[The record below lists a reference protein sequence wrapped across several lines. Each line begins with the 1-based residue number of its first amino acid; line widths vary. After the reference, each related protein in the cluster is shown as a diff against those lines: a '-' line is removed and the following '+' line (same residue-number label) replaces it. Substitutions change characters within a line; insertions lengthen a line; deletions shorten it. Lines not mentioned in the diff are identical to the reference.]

1 MKELLP
7 GSDSLS
13 NRISF
18 YHILLLMVSLPFDRF
33 YSHIILVSFAV
44 HTLIQLKKDGI
55 KPILSSRTLAVQAVF
70 FISAIATIYTAYR
83 QEAFNE
89 WGRNIVIL
97 ILPLLF
103 CLNTIDLQKYRPIL
117 LLVFAFTSTATIFY
131 LYASAFVTIRHY
143 GLPFRSIFTY
153 AFTNHNFSEPIDMH
167 ATYLSMQL
175 VIALVSLLYLLMTDK
190 ITPAFKIICGLC
202 SLILLAGMLQLGSK
216 SILAIL
222 FIMINLVLPYYLL
235 SGRKRVWVMLS
246 TISISVVLVVFIFRS
261 HNFKER
267 YITELQTDLS
277 TFHPGHNPDPRLARW
292 QVAVQL
298 IKAKPLL
305 GYGSGSE
312 PVLLRE
318 SYYDHKL
325 YSSYI
330 NKLNAHNQY
339 LSFLLKT
346 GVWGLAIYLLVLQ
359 YGFRIATQKKD
370 VVFISFMVMI
380 VIVSLSENVLDVDK
394 GVFFYGFF
402 FSFFLFSYPQRKVVT
417 NNRLNDIYLCVS
429 GQPIAS

>member
-18 YHILLLMVSLPFDRF
+18 YHILLLMISLPFDRF
-33 YSHIILVSFAV
+33 YSHIILVSFCV
-44 HTLIQLKKDGI
+44 HTIIQFKTDAA
-55 KPILSSRTLAVQAVF
+55 KPIFTARILAVQAVF
-70 FISAIATIYTAYR
+70 FISAIATIYTPY
-83 QEAFNE
+83 QQQAFDE
-89 WGRNIVIL
+89 WGRNVVIL
-97 ILPLLF
+97 ILPLLL
-103 CLNTIDLQKYRPIL
+103 CINSIELKKYRPIL
-117 LLVFAFTSTATIFY
+117 LLIFAFTSTVTILY
-131 LYASAFVTIRHY
+131 LYANAFITIKHY

-175 VIALVSLLYLLMTDK
+175 VIALVYLLYLLMTDK
-190 ITPAFKIICGLC
+190 INPAFKIICGLC
-202 SLILLAGMLQLGSK
+202 GLILLAGIVQLGSK

-235 SGRKRVWVMLS
+235 TGHKRFRFMLV
-246 TISISVVLVVFIFRS
+246 TISISAVLIGFIFNS
-261 HNFKER
+261 HTFRER

-277 TFHPGHNPDPRLARW
+277 AFHPGQNPDPRLARW
-292 QVAVQL
+292 QIAVQL
-298 IKAKPLL
+298 IKGKPIL
-305 GYGSGSE
+305 GHGSGSE
-312 PVLLRE
+312 LTLLGE
-318 SYYDHKL
+318 SYFNHKL

-359 YGFRIATQKKD
+359 YGFKIAIRKKD
-370 VVFISFMVMI
+370 VVFISFMLMVA
-380 VIVSLSENVLDVDK
+380 IVSISENVLDVDK

-402 FSFFLFSYPQRKVVT
+402 FSFFLFSFSQRKVV
-417 NNRLNDIYLCVS
+417 NSSELRDNYLCAT
-429 GQPIAS
+429 GQPIAG

>member
-33 YSHIILVSFAV
+33 YSHIILVSFCV
-44 HTLIQLKKDGI
+44 HTIIQFKKANVKTI
-55 KPILSSRTLAVQAVF
+55 FTARVLAVQAVF
-70 FISAIATIYTAYR
+70 FISAIATIYTVYR
-83 QEAFNE
+83 QQAFDE

-103 CLNTIDLQKYRPIL
+103 CLNSIDLKKYQTIL
-117 LLVFAFTSTATIFY
+117 LLIFAFTSTATILY
-131 LYASAFVTIRHY
+131 LYVNAFITIKHY
-143 GLPFRSIFTY
+143 GLPLKSIFTY

-167 ATYLSMQL
+167 ATYLSMQM
-175 VIALVSLLYLLMTDK
+175 VIALVYLLYLLMTDK
-190 ITPAFKIICGLC
+190 ITPAFKILCGFC
-202 SLILLAGMLQLGSK
+202 SLVLLAGMVQLGSK

-235 SGRKRVWVMLS
+235 TGYKRIRFMLV
-246 TISISVVLVVFIFRS
+246 TISISAVLIGFIFNS
-261 HNFKER
+261 HTFRDR

-277 TFHPGHNPDPRLARW
+277 TFHPGQNPDPRLARW
-292 QVAVQL
+292 HLAAQL

-305 GYGSGSE
+305 GHGSGSE
-312 PVLLRE
+312 LTLLGE
-318 SYYDHKL
+318 SYFNHKL

-359 YGFRIATQKKD
+359 HGFKVAFREKD
-370 VVFISFMVMI
+370 VVLIGFMLMI
-380 VIVSLSENVLDVDK
+380 AIVSLSENVLDVDK

-402 FSFFLFSYPQRKVVT
+402 FSFFLFSYPQRKMVNT
-417 NNRLNDIYLCVS
+417 SELRENYLCAT
-429 GQPIAS
+429 GQPIA

>member
-7 GSDSLS
+7 GNDSLS

-18 YHILLLMVSLPFDRF
+18 YHILLMMISLPFDRF
-33 YSHIILVSFAV
+33 YSHIILVSFCV
-44 HTLIQLKKDGI
+44 HTIIQLKKGNVKSI
-55 KPILSSRTLAVQAVF
+55 FTANVLAVQAVF

-83 QEAFNE
+83 HQAFDE
-89 WGRNIVIL
+89 WGRNVVML
-97 ILPLLF
+97 LLPLLF
-103 CLNTIDLQKYRPIL
+103 CLNTIDLKKYQPIL
-117 LLVFAFTSTATIFY
+117 LLVFAFTSTATVLY
-131 LYASAFVTIRHY
+131 LYANALITIKHY

-175 VIALVSLLYLLMTDK
+175 VIALVYLLYLLMTDK
-190 ITPAFKIICGLC
+190 ITPVFKIICGLC
-202 SLILLAGMLQLGSK
+202 SLVLLAGMVQLGSK

-235 SGRKRVWVMLS
+235 AGRKRVWFMLT
-246 TISISVVLVVFIFRS
+246 TISISAILIGFIFNS
-261 HNFKER
+261 HTFRER

-277 TFHPGHNPDPRLARW
+277 TFHPGQNPDPRLARW
-292 QVAVQL
+292 QLAAQL
-298 IKAKPLL
+298 IKAKPVL

-312 PVLLRE
+312 PILLSE
-318 SYYDHKL
+318 SYFNHKL

-330 NKLNAHNQY
+330 NRLNAHNQY

-359 YGFRIATQKKD
+359 YGFKIAIREKD
-370 VVFISFMVMI
+370 VIFISFMLMI
-380 VIVSLSENVLDVDK
+380 AIVSLSENVLDVDK

-402 FSFFLFSYPQRKVVT
+402 FTFFSFSHSQRKVV
-417 NNRLNDIYLCVS
+417 NNSELRDSYLCVS
-429 GQPIAS
+429 GQPIA

>member
-18 YHILLLMVSLPFDRF
+18 YHMLLLLVSLPFDRF

-44 HTLIQLKKDGI
+44 HTLIQLKKDDI
-55 KPILSSRTLAVQAVF
+55 KPILSARVLAVQAVF
-70 FISAIATIYTAYR
+70 FISAIATIYTAYQ

-97 ILPLLF
+97 ILPLLL
-103 CLNTIDLQKYRPIL
+103 CLNAIDLQKYRPVL
-117 LLVFAFTSTATIFY
+117 LLVFAFTSTATILY
-131 LYASAFVTIRHY
+131 LYANALITIRHY
-143 GLPFRSIFTY
+143 GLPIKSIFTY

-175 VIALVSLLYLLMTDK
+175 LIALVYLLYILITDK
-190 ITPAFKIICGLC
+190 ITPVFKILCGLC
-202 SLILLAGMLQLGSK
+202 CLVLLAGMVQLGSK
-216 SILAIL
+216 SIVAIL
-222 FIMINLVLPYYLL
+222 FIIINLILPYYLL
-235 SGRKRVWVMLS
+235 TGRKRAWFML
-246 TISISVVLVVFIFRS
+246 TTFSISAVLVIFIFRS

-277 TFHPGHNPDPRLARW
+277 AFQPGHNPDPRLARW
-292 QVAVQL
+292 QIAVQL
-298 IKAKPLL
+298 IKAKPVL
-305 GYGSGSE
+305 GHGSGSE
-312 PVLLRE
+312 PTLLRE
-318 SYYDHKL
+318 SYYNHKL

-346 GVWGLAIYLLVLQ
+346 GVWGLAVYLLVLQ
-359 YGFRIATQKKD
+359 YGFRIATQKRD
-370 VVFISFMVMI
+370 VVFISFMLMI
-380 VIVSLSENVLDVDK
+380 AIVSLSENLLDVDK
-394 GVFFYGFF
+394 GVFFYSFF
-402 FSFFLFSYPQRKVVT
+402 FSFFLFSYPQRKVLID
-417 NNRLNDIYLCVS
+417 NRLNDIYLCVS